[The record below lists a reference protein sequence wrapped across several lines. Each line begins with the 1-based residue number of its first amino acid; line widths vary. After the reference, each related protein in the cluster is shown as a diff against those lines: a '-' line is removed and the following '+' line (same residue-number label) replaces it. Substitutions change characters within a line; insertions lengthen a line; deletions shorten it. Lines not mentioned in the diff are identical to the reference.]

1 MICASFIWEP
11 GTYDDE
17 FHRLNDLIQKV
28 ADDSAGYIGVDG
40 WVSKDGKRK
49 CANYFWKDMESLQMF
64 AQHPTHL
71 EAKRE
76 YARWYNG
83 YQIIISEVTRTYGD
97 GQLGDLGMNGRKS

>member
-28 ADDSAGYIGVDG
+28 ADYSAGYIGVDG

-71 EAKRE
+71 EAKPRIRE
-76 YARWYNG
+76 MVQRLPDHHFGGHTHVWRRTAR
-83 YQIIISEVTRTYGD
+83 
-97 GQLGDLGMNGRKS
+97 